1 VILVKTEVG
10 KFSFKVTTEGHPDF
24 GKKIEK
30 AFEYKVC
37 ENRAEAEQV
46 MADKKWDFTDMVND
60 NLKENARSNAYQ
72 SATLVYKPSEVPQE
86 DIKER
91 MVRDYIR
98 MGKTEE
104 RARQLVEAALAE

>member
-1 VILVKTEVG
+1 MKTEVG
-10 KFSFKVTTEGHPDF
+10 KFSFKVTTEGHPEF
-24 GKKIEK
+24 GKRIEK

-37 ENRAEAEQV
+37 ESLEEAQNVITE
-46 MADKKWDFTDMVND
+46 KKWNVLDMVND
-60 NLKENARSNAYQ
+60 TLKENARSNAYQ